1 MTPKLNMWI
10 IDNKNIFFTIAG
22 ILVAACVGLAV
33 TFGLPLGIDF
43 TGGSI
48 IEVAYEGE
56 RPNIE
61 TAEESVAE
69 LGLSSFSVRPSGDD
83 QFIIRTTFLE
93 EAQRQELL
101 AALEADTDGEVS
113 EERFSSVGP
122 VIGSELASK
131 ALTAIGIVIFGIIA
145 FIAFAFRKVSKP
157 VSSYKYGLVA
167 IAALI
172 HDILLPIGVFA
183 VIASITGAQIDVLFV
198 MALLTILGYSVNDT
212 IVVMDRVR
220 ENLQLNEEY
229 EHGAS
234 FDKVVGQSL
243 EDTFVRSI
251 NTSLTTV
258 IVLFSLYWI
267 GGESTELFALMLLV
281 GAVAGTYSSIFLASP
296 LLVKVKEWQDAK
308 ESA

>member
-131 ALTAIGIVIFGIIA
+131 ALTAIGIVIFGIIT